1 MHADDPDRHEPW
13 EWLDDVYVMLLQL
26 NQALLPWCTCRLSAP
41 NFMVSTSTG
50 KLLAVN
56 ADSFNTP
63 DPDNPSG
70 SQRLIEAPDS
80 CLTHALSHPLRPEL
94 LLLADPGISRHGCL
108 SSTGSSSDSS
118 NTKGNADQGKQQAQG
133 QQAVQPQR
141 LLRWDLVSR
150 SCLVTR
156 QLRPEQHVVQL
167 TLARDGSFVALG
179 CTAGHV
185 VVLKGDSLQETV
197 ALRGTKHD
205 ISRCDVWGVSGLT
218 HTCKA
223 GIRHQLGNA
232 EHCLD

>member
-1 MHADDPDRHEPW
+1 
-13 EWLDDVYVMLLQL
+13 
-26 NQALLPWCTCRLSAP
+26 
-41 NFMVSTSTG
+41 MVSTSTG
-50 KLLAVN
+50 QLLAVN

-70 SQRLIEAPDS
+70 AQRLIEAPDS

-94 LLLADPGISRHGCL
+94 LLLADPASQAGISRHGCL

-118 NTKGNADQGKQQAQG
+118 NTKGNADQGKQQTRGVAAQTQQAQG

-150 SCLVTR
+150 SCLVSR

-197 ALRGTKHD
+197 ALRHTKHD
-205 ISRCDVWGVSGLT
+205 INRCDRMYGGSQSGPDPCLQSRDAVSTGA
-218 HTCKA
+218 C
-223 GIRHQLGNA
+223 
-232 EHCLD
+232 